1 MARGQGAGGKE
12 REPFKETFLCLER
25 RGVEGREETWK
36 YTTKW
41 AGRLAGLEGSVVR
54 GGWRW
59 LLGHT
64 GIRPSIWG
72 STAAPR
78 SKSLRGLS
86 TSGKQGRDL
95 ESGRLGPHSFHFLR
109 MVPGERPSPVSEDTC
124 LFLPLPQNVFVT
136 PLTSAIPVQN
146 GE

>member
-1 MARGQGAGGKE
+1 MPEGR
-12 REPFKETFLCLER
+12 REPFKETFLCLEL
-25 RGVEGREETWK
+25 GGG
-36 YTTKW
+36 
-41 AGRLAGLEGSVVR
+41 AGGWRNMEIHNKSAGPAGLEGSVVR
-54 GGWRW
+54 GRWRR

-78 SKSLRGLS
+78 SKSLRGVS

-95 ESGRLGPHSFHFLR
+95 ESGYPGPHSFHFLR
-109 MVPGERPSPVSEDTC
+109 MVPGEGPSPVSEDTC
-124 LFLPLPQNVFVT
+124 PFLPLPQNVFVT
-136 PLTSAIPVQN
+136 PLASAILVQN